1 MIKPTTIGVFLND
14 SQPATLWHYL
24 GVNASGEHVF
34 DTGTLA
40 AGNFKVK
47 HTYTLEDF
55 WSLTLGE

>member
-1 MIKPTTIGVFLND
+1 MKPTTIGVFLYD
-14 SQPATLWHYL
+14 TTPATLWHYL

-47 HTYTLEDF
+47 HTKTLDAF
-55 WSLTLGE
+55 WALTTGE